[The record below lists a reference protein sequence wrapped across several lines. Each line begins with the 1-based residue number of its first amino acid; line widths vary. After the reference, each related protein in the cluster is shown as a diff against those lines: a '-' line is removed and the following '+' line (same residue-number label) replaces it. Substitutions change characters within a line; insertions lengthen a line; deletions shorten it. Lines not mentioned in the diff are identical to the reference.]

1 MRFLIIYTEYTM
13 IERNLDES
21 IAYAMDLMLVILVRL
36 YDEFAEF
43 DKEQKAIH
51 KEIKIISSKVN
62 GDYTPPNQRKSAN
75 ERLVQAAIDKY
86 WNLIKNGTPE
96 RDALAMACH
105 AVENASGLGGYKS
118 FESFRNVVSREVK
131 KGGHSL
137 VESSLTLPID

>member
-1 MRFLIIYTEYTM
+1 M

-21 IAYAMDLMLVILVRL
+21 IACAMDLMLVILVRL

-96 RDALAMACH
+96 RDALAMACR
-105 AVENASGLGGYKS
+105 AVETASGLGGYKS
-118 FESFRNVVSREVK
+118 FESFKTAVYREINK
-131 KGGHSL
+131 NRHSL
-137 VESSLTLPID
+137 NESEEWLALN